1 MAASIEFGQKIK
13 ELRMAKKH
21 VDPRFTLRGFAEMV
35 GISPALLCKV
45 EGGEF
50 SIGVEKIKI
59 IAQLLE
65 ADADELL
72 ALAKR
77 VDPDLNDCI
86 FQRPKAMALFLRTA
100 SGLSEDAMERL
111 NEYAKLEAKMQA
123 DKESKAQNG
132 GGDGNRQ

>member
-35 GISPALLCKV
+35 GISPALLCRV
-45 EGGEF
+45 ERGDF

-86 FQRPKAMALFLRTA
+86 FQRPKAMALFRRTA

-111 NEYAKLEAKMQA
+111 NEYAKLQA